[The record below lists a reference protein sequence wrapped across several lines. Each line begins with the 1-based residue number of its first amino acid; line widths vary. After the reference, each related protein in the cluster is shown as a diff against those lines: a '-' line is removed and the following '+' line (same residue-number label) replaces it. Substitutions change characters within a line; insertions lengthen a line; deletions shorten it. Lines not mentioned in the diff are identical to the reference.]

1 MSVLT
6 NPIDRSLKALARNY
20 PATFIRLAMGTSEN
34 RFFYTIENPEINIP
48 EKRADLVYQIEQ
60 EDAKYL
66 LHLEFQLHHEK
77 DVPERMFKYS
87 AFLTESYR
95 LPVIPAVI
103 YLERR
108 NYRQLP
114 SEYSVELDGKIMSRF
129 TYQAIKLWDYSEAI
143 AGGELKELAPLL
155 IMLAEEKSADVL
167 AKTRQLILT
176 AENKKWQADALSVA
190 VTVAER
196 YLDREFLLQFFNEEV
211 AILKESSIVQDWIN
225 EGIQKGM
232 EKGMEKGMQKGK
244 IEALREDILEILEER
259 FDLVTR
265 GIDKKLRETDS
276 PAVLRFL
283 LKKSARVN
291 SIEEFQEILKTV

>member
-20 PATFIRLAMGTSEN
+20 PAAFIRLALGKSEN
-34 RFFYTIENPEINIP
+34 RFFSTVENPEINIP

-176 AENKKWQADALSVA
+176 AKNKKWQADALSVA

-196 YLDREFLLQFFNEEV
+196 YLDREFLLQFFKEEV

-232 EKGMEKGMQKGK
+232 EKGMEKGK
-244 IEALREDILEILEER
+244 IETLREDILEILEER

-265 GIDKKLRETDS
+265 GIDEKLRETSS

-283 LKKSARVN
+283 LKKSAKVN
-291 SIEEFQEILKTV
+291 SIEEFQEILRAV